1 MGEIISSACNCNRDV
16 RYPEN
21 NINNDFI
28 KVWWKIFYKSLIK
41 NHLRGSTSSSVILDE
56 KGLNVESTLKTKH
69 HPIIHNS
76 NYDV

>member
-1 MGEIISSACNCNRDV
+1 MGEIISSACNCIRDV

-28 KVWWKIFYKSLIK
+28 KVWRKIFYKSLIK
-41 NHLRGSTSSSVILDE
+41 NHLCESISSSVVLDE

-69 HPIIHNS
+69 HSIIHNS
-76 NYDV
+76 SYNV